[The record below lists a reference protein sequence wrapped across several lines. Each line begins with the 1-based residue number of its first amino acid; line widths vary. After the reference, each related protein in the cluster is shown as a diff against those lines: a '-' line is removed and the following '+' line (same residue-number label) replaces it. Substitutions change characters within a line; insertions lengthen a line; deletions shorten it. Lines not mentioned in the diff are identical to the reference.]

1 MEERKHVQLN
11 DIEAYKV
18 AFNLSNYIWFRT
30 EQWDYFRKQ
39 TVGIQITTAV
49 DSISANIAEGF
60 GRYGKKEKIQFFRY
74 ARGSVYE
81 CLDWNE
87 KCKIR
92 KLLSQEEYEH
102 AFEVLQK
109 LPRMIN
115 SLIKLTNDNLTV
127 FLAPLSILCSADQV
141 LE

>member
-1 MEERKHVQLN
+1 MEERKHIQLN
-11 DIEAYKV
+11 DIDAYKV
-18 AFNLSNYIWFRT
+18 AFNLSNYIWSRAERWEPFANNT
-30 EQWDYFRKQ
+30 IGAQYSK
-39 TVGIQITTAV
+39 AV

-92 KLLSQEEYEH
+92 KLLTQEEYEYV
-102 AFEVLQK
+102 FSVLQK
-109 LPRMIN
+109 LPRLIN
-115 SLIKLTNDNLTV
+115 TLIKVTNTNL
-127 FLAPLSILCSADQV
+127 QM
-141 LE
+141 